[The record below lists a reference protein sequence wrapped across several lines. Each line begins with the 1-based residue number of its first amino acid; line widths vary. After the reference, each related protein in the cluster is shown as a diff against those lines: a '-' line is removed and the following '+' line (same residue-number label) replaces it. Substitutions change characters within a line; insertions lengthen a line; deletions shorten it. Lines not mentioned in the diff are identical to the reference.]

1 MNSKTSSFVMED
13 LNMEEKIQS
22 LRKEEMSIEE
32 ELRLFSY
39 KI

>member
-13 LNMEEKIQS
+13 LNMQEKIQS